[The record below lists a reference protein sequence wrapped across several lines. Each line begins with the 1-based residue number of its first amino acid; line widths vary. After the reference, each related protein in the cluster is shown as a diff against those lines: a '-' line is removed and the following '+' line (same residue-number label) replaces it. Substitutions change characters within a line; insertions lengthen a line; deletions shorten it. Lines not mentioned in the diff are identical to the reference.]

1 MYKILGIYHNGRKD
15 TRMKPV
21 DDLKYDGLV
30 GSRMLW
36 DMDNIKQFAPTVF
49 KILDNGPLLWYTSEI
64 LQLTRIDTSVYG
76 LEPSSVIY
84 VLETAYTIYQLEELD
99 GDELLSDDQ

>member
-30 GSRMLW
+30 GSRILW
-36 DMDNIKQFAPTVF
+36 DMGGIKQFAPTVF
-49 KILDNGPLLWYTSEI
+49 KVLDNGPWLWYTSEI
-64 LQLTRIDTSVYG
+64 LQLTRIETNVYE
-76 LEPSSVIY
+76 LETANTIY
-84 VLETAYTIYQLEELD
+84 VLEDLD
-99 GDELLSDDQ
+99 GNKLLSDDQK

>member
-30 GSRMLW
+30 GCRILW
-36 DMDNIKQFAPTVF
+36 DMGGIKQFAPTIF
-49 KILDNGPLLWYTSEI
+49 KVLDNRPWLWYTSEI
-64 LQLTRIDTSVYG
+64 LQLTRIETNVYE
-76 LEPSSVIY
+76 LETANTIY
-84 VLETAYTIYQLEELD
+84 VLEDLD
-99 GDELLSDDQ
+99 GNKLLSDD